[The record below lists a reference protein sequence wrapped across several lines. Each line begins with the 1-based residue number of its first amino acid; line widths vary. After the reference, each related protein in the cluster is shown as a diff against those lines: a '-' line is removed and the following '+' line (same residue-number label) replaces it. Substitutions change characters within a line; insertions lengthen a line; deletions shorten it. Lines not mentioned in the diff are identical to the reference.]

1 MHGGCA
7 ARPKILPRLE
17 LGSSPGRGELLREQE
32 LEPECCASSLG
43 LLQGAILGGEN
54 TFVGPA
60 LHALVQKLS
69 KRVCSLLPE
78 KLALLSS
85 RISTCKEGSNTG
97 GAAWLD
103 VIWLIQNFFLDCI
116 FLTYALF
123 FRG

>member
-1 MHGGCA
+1 M
-7 ARPKILPRLE
+7 
-17 LGSSPGRGELLREQE
+17 
-32 LEPECCASSLG
+32 
-43 LLQGAILGGEN
+43 LGGES

-69 KRVCSLLPE
+69 KKVCSLPSG
-78 KLALLSS
+78 KLTLLSS
-85 RISTCKEGSNTG
+85 RISPCKGGSNAGT
-97 GAAWLD
+97 AAWLD